1 MITLMTVNDNNN
13 NNNNNNNYN
22 NNNNNN
28 NNYRRKTGTI
38 PTRAC
43 FFQKST
49 FSIGV
54 PD

>member
-1 MITLMTVNDNNN
+1 MTVND
-13 NNNNNNNYN
+13 NNNNNYN

-38 PTRAC
+38 PTRAWI
-43 FFQKST
+43 FQKST